1 MNESPKRRRVRAPA
15 TSTNDETPRIE
26 LVALTEIARWPRNPK
41 RHDLDE
47 IEASLRRFGFIDPIV
62 FDEGTKRIV
71 AGHGRAETL
80 ERMRDRGL
88 PPPRRVRVRDDGE
101 WCAPVLRGVAF
112 ENEREAEAY
121 LVASNR
127 LVELGGWD
135 DAGLAAILEDQ
146 RAIDALEGTGF
157 DASALDELLGDLS
170 DDEDDDGDEKS
181 ERAKALEDLAG
192 GRRGKKRTI
201 TAEDV
206 EEREAAADAYYEKIS
221 AVRRARFGD
230 VWKLGDHFLV
240 CGDTGVPET
249 LDRVLPGDAKVD
261 AVITDP
267 PYAIFGSSTG
277 IGASI
282 ADDRMVV
289 PFFEMIVKAAA
300 MRARLF
306 AHLLFF
312 CDWRSWAALV
322 EAHRRASLPIKN
334 MVVWDKGGGLG
345 SMYAQCHELVLF
357 SVVDPPLTSI
367 ASRKVTGNRMVHAK
381 NIVRE
386 NRATGDDRPHNA
398 SKPIALV
405 RGFVERHTEPGELVL
420 DMFIGGGTTLLACEL
435 TGRRCIGVDVEPK
448 WIDVVIARWEKLTD
462 RKAELHFR
470 SSDAAASDD
479 GA

>member
-1 MNESPKRRRVRAPA
+1 MTESPKRRRKSAP
-15 TSTNDETPRIE
+15 TETTREEETPRIE
-26 LVALTEIARWPRNPK
+26 FVALAEIARWPRNPK

-80 ERMRDRGL
+80 ERMRERGQT
-88 PPPRRVRVRDDGE
+88 PPRRVRVRDDGE
-101 WCAPVLRGVAF
+101 WCAPVLRGVSF

-157 DASALDELLGDLS
+157 DTSALDELLAEL
-170 DDEDDDGDEKS
+170 DDDGDDEKS
-181 ERAKALEDLAG
+181 DRSKALEDLAG
-192 GRRGKKRTI
+192 GRKGKKRTI
-201 TAEDV
+201 TEEDV
-206 EEREAAADAYYEKIS
+206 EEREAAADAYYDKIS

-240 CGDTGVPET
+240 CGDSGIPTT
-249 LDRVLPGDAKVD
+249 LDRVLPDDAKVD

-289 PFFEMIVKAAA
+289 PFFEMIVKTAA

-322 EAHRRASLPIKN
+322 EAHRRATLPIKN

-420 DMFIGGGTTLLACEL
+420 DLFIGGGTTLLACEL

-448 WIDVVIARWEKLTD
+448 WIDTVIARWEKLTD
-462 RKAELHFR
+462 RKAEIVFR
-470 SSDAAASDD
+470 SSDAPAASDD